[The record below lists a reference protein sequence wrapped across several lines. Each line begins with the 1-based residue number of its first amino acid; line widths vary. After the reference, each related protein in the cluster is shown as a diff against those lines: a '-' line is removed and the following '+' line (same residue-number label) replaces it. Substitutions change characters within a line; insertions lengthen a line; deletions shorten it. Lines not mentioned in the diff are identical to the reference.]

1 MRSVHRGLVVWSRR
15 AGRGH
20 EIDIRIFLHRYIH
33 KTVNHFHSVSLA
45 LVAAR
50 VEVAALPVDGL
61 LEDHRDSRMSG
72 LNLLDEREQPL
83 LDLLR
88 SRVGERVEHECVHVG
103 GAKHVR
109 EIWLELAV
117 AAASEAQ
124 ELESGHSGKLIRV
137 GHPGSGS
144 ADSVREAGSEYSD
157 PVTERIIDGLDDSTF
172 VDTDLDGLLLA
183 QDRQVHKALVHRT
196 VQIADKH
203 DVVVR
208 FLVVRHLGGGP
219 EPFPVFLYVKVIASC
234 GESSG
239 VGREPSVKVF
249 GLDRYGLGIRPERHG
264 KTGRHPDLLV
274 LSGREPLELNGV
286 HPVVR
291 VRSVGHKFADHS
303 QVGRLGEIVLH
314 RIFLRGHRHCRER
327 QHQDCDCFSHIVLIF
342 EPT

>member
-1 MRSVHRGLVVWSRR
+1 
-15 AGRGH
+15 
-20 EIDIRIFLHRYIH
+20 
-33 KTVNHFHSVSLA
+33 
-45 LVAAR
+45 
-50 VEVAALPVDGL
+50 
-61 LEDHRDSRMSG
+61 MSG

-183 QDRQVHKALVHRT
+183 QDRQVHKALVHGT

-219 EPFPVFLYVKVIASC
+219 EPLSVFLYVKVIASC
-234 GESSG
+234 G
-239 VGREPSVKVF
+239 
-249 GLDRYGLGIRPERHG
+249 
-264 KTGRHPDLLV
+264 
-274 LSGREPLELNGV
+274 
-286 HPVVR
+286 
-291 VRSVGHKFADHS
+291 
-303 QVGRLGEIVLH
+303 
-314 RIFLRGHRHCRER
+314 
-327 QHQDCDCFSHIVLIF
+327 
-342 EPT
+342 